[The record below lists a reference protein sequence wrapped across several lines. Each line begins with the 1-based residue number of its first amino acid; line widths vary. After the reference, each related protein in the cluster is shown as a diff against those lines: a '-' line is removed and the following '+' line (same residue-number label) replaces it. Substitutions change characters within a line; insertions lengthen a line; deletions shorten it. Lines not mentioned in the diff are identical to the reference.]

1 MNRLVLTAAVV
12 ERGALRYTPAGLPAL
27 DLSLRHESQ
36 VTQNGMPRQVSM
48 EIKARAVGDITK
60 AAHVLALGTPATFA
74 GFLGATRNGK
84 GIVFH
89 VTELD

>member
-1 MNRLVLTAAVV
+1 
-12 ERGALRYTPAGLPAL
+12 
-27 DLSLRHESQ
+27 
-36 VTQNGMPRQVSM
+36 MPRQVSM

-60 AAHVLALGTPATFA
+60 AFELHRARKHARLCRLPGVRSATA
-74 GFLGATRNGK
+74 R